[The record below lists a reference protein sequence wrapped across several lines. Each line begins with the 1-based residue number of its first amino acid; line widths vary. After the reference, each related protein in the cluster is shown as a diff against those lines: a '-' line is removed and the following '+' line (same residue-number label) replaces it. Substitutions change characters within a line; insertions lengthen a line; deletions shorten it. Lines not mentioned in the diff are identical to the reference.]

1 MKKIFLFLFA
11 GVFFAFTAC
20 NNSVKVAGISN
31 KDSIDKAQASAYSKA
46 MQNKQLAMAAMEA
59 FNKHDVNAGFKD
71 CAADFLE
78 YGDGSSKPMTLE
90 PVKKFWNEVLVA
102 FPDYKI
108 DNIRYVAEG
117 DWVVVW
123 ADCSGTWKGNFIKQT
138 PNGKSFKIPDVDIF
152 RFNGEGKIVEHHNIQ
167 SFDNIWRKVGIKM

>member
-11 GVFFAFTAC
+11 GGFFAFTAC

-71 CAADFLE
+71 FAADFLE

-123 ADCSGTWKGNFIKQT
+123 ADCREHGRVISLSKSQMAKVSKYLTWIFSVSMEKEKLLSITTFSHLITSGEK
-138 PNGKSFKIPDVDIF
+138 
-152 RFNGEGKIVEHHNIQ
+152 
-167 SFDNIWRKVGIKM
+167 